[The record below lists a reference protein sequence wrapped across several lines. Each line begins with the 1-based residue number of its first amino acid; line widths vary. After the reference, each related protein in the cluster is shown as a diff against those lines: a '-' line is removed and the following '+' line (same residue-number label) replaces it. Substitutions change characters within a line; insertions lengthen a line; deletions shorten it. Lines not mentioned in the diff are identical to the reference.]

1 MRKLNVSMDM
11 FGNTKGKE
19 KHKKKEKKKRSRKCY
34 YEVFKSKLASKHMPC
49 LLAYFFLY
57 SFFLSFVF
65 FVLEQVF
72 ILRYNGMKILKVGQS
87 ISSLAQ
93 WHNNPIYSGWY
104 MGISYEVRL
113 EKKIETEDNLEA
125 SLSVFWSQSWILLDV
140 SIDSC
145 LCKFVHMYMCFSI
158 SIYKQ

>member
-1 MRKLNVSMDM
+1 MLAW
-11 FGNTKGKE
+11 TCLE
-19 KHKKKEKKKRSRKCY
+19 TQKEKKNIKKKKKKKRNRKCY

-65 FVLEQVF
+65 FILEQGF
-72 ILRYNGMKILKVGQS
+72 IL
-87 ISSLAQ
+87 
-93 WHNNPIYSGWY
+93 WNPIYSGWY

-125 SLSVFWSQSWILLDV
+125 SLSVFWSQNWILLDV

-145 LCKFVHMYMCFSI
+145 LCIFVHMYMCFSI